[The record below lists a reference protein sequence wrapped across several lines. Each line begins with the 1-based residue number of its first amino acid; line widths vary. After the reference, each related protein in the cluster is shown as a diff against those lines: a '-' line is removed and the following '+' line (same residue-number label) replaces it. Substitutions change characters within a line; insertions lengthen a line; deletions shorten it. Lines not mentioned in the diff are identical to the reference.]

1 MNIKLFL
8 SAALMGIISCGMS
21 AQGQDNVP
29 EKNFP
34 FSVQFSPVPSGEG
47 WHGEARPLSD
57 EVKKATI
64 QNFIDHGVT
73 HINSGGFSG
82 SDQETWSVLEY
93 AQSRG
98 IKIDCMSGGME
109 LFHRQTPPANSVFTQ
124 EYHDAMAAK
133 VQATFGPVRN
143 IEKAYT
149 VFPFMDEPFH
159 ADTTCFDY
167 REPAMEAFQK
177 EYGYAMPASFAE
189 ARKDP
194 LKYMDFINF
203 QSSLFSTAWKQ
214 IYDEVKKVD
223 SRPTVTLTHDSH
235 NTLGAGANSNAV
247 WAVDDVFHWG
257 ADFADMFIYDIYP
270 YMCED
275 YRVGESAL
283 VYKPRMSQ
291 LHWTIAQMRNLT
303 ETYGKTLGFW
313 VGTYNHAWFK
323 RFMDDNRRGQY
334 WMERELSYTAIGGG
348 ANYLITGFN
357 VPEDGRHWD
366 DFGEAMSTVQKEG
379 GSLVDAKRPKAKACF
394 LFPRTQHVLTN
405 REYFNV
411 ALTFEL
417 CMRAFGEMDVIHEE
431 QITDDS
437 LNGYEVLVLAD
448 VEILPDAVA
457 GRIKEFVNKGGTVI
471 ADCVPQKNE
480 ALQETT
486 ALNEVFGISS
496 ADTYRIE
503 QQGHYIPCTTE
514 EPFWLFMDEKE
525 FKVPEKVFDQSSK
538 FKVVSP
544 RHCVADGAKVLA
556 KMKSGEPL
564 LMTNKY
570 GNGKVFLF
578 GFCLEDTYL
587 ELFKDNDETGVI
599 AMEDM
604 MRKVFKKTGA
614 VSSTYSSNP
623 YVEVAL
629 RKADNEAFA
638 IVINHEA
645 ADPSTKATIRGLGF
659 KVGKVIDVNSGE
671 EIKFRKVRDGIRFAS
686 EPALESEGGITRLYK
701 ILPR

>member
-1 MNIKLFL
+1 MNSKLLL
-8 SAALMGIISCGMS
+8 SAALLGIISCAAY

-34 FSVQFSPVPSGEG
+34 VSVQFSPVPSGEG

-57 EVKKATI
+57 QVKKATI

-82 SDQETWSVLEY
+82 SDPETMSVLEY

-98 IKIDCMSGGME
+98 MMIDCMSGGME
-109 LFHRQTPPANSVFTQ
+109 LFHRQTPPEHSVFTQ

-143 IEKAYT
+143 IEKAFT

-167 REPAMEAFQK
+167 REPAMEAFHK

-291 LHWTIAQMRNLT
+291 FHWTLAQMRNLT

-313 VGTYNHAWFK
+313 VGTYNRAWFK
-323 RFMDDNRRGQY
+323 RFMDDNRRSQY

-348 ANYLITGFN
+348 ADYLITGFN

-366 DFGEAMSTVQKEG
+366 DFGDAMTTVQKEG
-379 GSLVDAKRPKAKACF
+379 GNLVEARRPKAKACF
-394 LFPRTQHVLTN
+394 LFPRTQHILTN

-431 QITDDS
+431 QVTDAS

-448 VEILPDAVA
+448 VEILPEAVA
-457 GRIKEFVNKGGTVI
+457 ARIKDFVKNGGTVI
-471 ADCVPQKNE
+471 ADCVPQKDE
-480 ALQETT
+480 ALKETA
-486 ALNEVFGISS
+486 ALKEVFGVSS
-496 ADTYRIE
+496 ADTYRVR

-514 EPFWLFMDEKE
+514 EPFWLFMEDKE
-525 FKVPEKVFDQSSK
+525 FKTPEKVYDK
-538 FKVVSP
+538 CDDFKIVSP
-544 RHCVADGAKVLA
+544 RHCVADGAKVKS
-556 KMKSGEPL
+556 KMDSGEPL
-564 LMTNKY
+564 LLVNKF
-570 GNGKVFLF
+570 GKGRTYLF
-578 GFCLEDTYL
+578 GFCLEDTYM
-587 ELFKDNDETGVI
+587 EIFKDNDEAGRAAI
-599 AMEDM
+599 EEM
-604 MRKVFKKTGA
+604 MHKVFKKTKA

-629 RKADNEAFA
+629 RKSDNEAFA

-645 ADPSTKATIRGLGF
+645 EDPSTRAVVRDLGF
-659 KVGKVIDVNSGE
+659 KVGKVIDVRSGDE
-671 EIKFRKVRDGIRFAS
+671 VKFKKVKDGIAFDVCPS
-686 EPALESEGGITRLYK
+686 KESDGGVTRLLK
-701 ILPR
+701 ILPK